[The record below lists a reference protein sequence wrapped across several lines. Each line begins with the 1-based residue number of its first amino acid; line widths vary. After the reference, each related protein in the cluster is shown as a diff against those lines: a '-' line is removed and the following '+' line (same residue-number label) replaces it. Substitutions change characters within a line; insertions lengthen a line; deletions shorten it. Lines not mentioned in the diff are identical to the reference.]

1 MKKSILW
8 ILAILIPVSLFG
20 QAPKPWK
27 KMNVAIFIYDKV
39 EILDFTGP
47 GEVFASANA
56 DSEDAFNVYTVAAVA
71 DPILS
76 QGFITVTPQYTI
88 ANCPKPDIIVLP
100 GGDGRKSAED
110 PAVRAWVEKNSRNCT
125 AILTVCTGLGILAKT
140 GLLDGKEATTWYGA
154 IDRYAA
160 TYPKIKFHKNTR
172 FVDNGQIVTT
182 AGVSAGIDGAL
193 HVVERL
199 LGMDAALATAKYMEY
214 DKWKPNEGLIISK

>member
-27 KMNVAIFIYDKV
+27 KLNVAIFIYDKV

-56 DSEDAFNVYTVAAVA
+56 DSEDAFNVYTVAAAA

-88 ANCPKPDIIVLP
+88 ANCPKPDILFC
-100 GGDGRKSAED
+100 
-110 PAVRAWVEKNSRNCT
+110 RAGTDENP
-125 AILTVCTGLGILAKT
+125 L
-140 GLLDGKEATTWYGA
+140 
-154 IDRYAA
+154 
-160 TYPKIKFHKNTR
+160 KIR
-172 FVDNGQIVTT
+172 Q
-182 AGVSAGIDGAL
+182 
-193 HVVERL
+193 
-199 LGMDAALATAKYMEY
+199 
-214 DKWKPNEGLIISK
+214 